1 MTVTLS
7 NSLGKFVSLSVIRV
21 QVAVQVARIIFLA
34 YVGGL
39 LENLKKKI
47 QNFQIFEKFQRF
59 LFFGMSYRANSKK

>member
-7 NSLGKFVSLSVIRV
+7 NSLGKFVSLSVIR
-21 QVAVQVARIIFLA
+21 VQVARIIFLA